1 MEEFKAIMNGN
12 IIWVTPQEVL
22 STFLFYGAVGMLHF
36 LLRKQFFALSF
47 EGKGG
52 LFLEFLFFAS
62 FAIVLVKSV
71 AMAGVLQV
79 FSFLIIPALIG
90 RLFFREPLK
99 MLLVGWLVG
108 VLVSMAGI
116 FASLKLD
123 VPTSPA
129 IVAGLALM
137 FFALLIFK
145 VFYRAKGR

>member
-1 MEEFKAIMNGN
+1 
-12 IIWVTPQEVL
+12 
-22 STFLFYGAVGMLHF
+22 
-36 LLRKQFFALSF
+36 
-47 EGKGG
+47 
-52 LFLEFLFFAS
+52 
-62 FAIVLVKSV
+62 
-71 AMAGVLQV
+71 MAGVLQV

-99 MLLVGWLVG
+99 MLVVGWLVG

-137 FFALLIFK
+137 FFVLLAVR
-145 VFYRAKGR
+145 VFSRTKGR